1 MNFIPRRKVY
11 SPNVYQEEVVRGNM
25 GCPLYWQIINP
36 AKSSKI
42 ALKGLSERWSDPQ
55 YLFTDKEGRCFTVP
69 ILFQRWKLILT
80 IRVLSKLKKLS
91 LHCLLSWCKSIWNSI
106 VTFVL
111 CYWNV
116 MKQERIKIKFLHTT
130 LCTHLQ
136 PISL

>member
-42 ALKGLSERWSDPQ
+42 ALKGLSERRSDPQ

-80 IRVLSKLKKLS
+80 IRVLSRLKKLS
-91 LHCLLSWCKSIWNSI
+91 LHCLQSWCKSIWNSI

>member
-1 MNFIPRRKVY
+1 
-11 SPNVYQEEVVRGNM
+11 M

-36 AKSSKI
+36 VKNSKI

-69 ILFQRWKLILT
+69 ILFPRWKLILT
-80 IRVLSKLKKLS
+80 IRVLSRLKKSS
-91 LHCLLSWCKSIWNSI
+91 LHCLQSWCKSIWNSI

-116 MKQERIKIKFLHTT
+116 MKQERISRSSFFIPLYVLIYNQKSN
-130 LCTHLQ
+130 HLFNYFH
-136 PISL
+136 LNV